1 MKRPHMRKLPAILY
15 FHIMWI
21 FRICL
26 ETLITMQFIEKIV
39 CVDVLFCKIDQ
50 LHRIL
55 SFSKTISNTSH
66 KNKYSQFCFKRCF
79 IHLVLHFLTF
89 WHSDNSIN
97 TNTAIYP
104 IYFIHIFLYRL
115 LCAQYISLCPTCFTN
130 SKKVAA
136 RLILRG
142 RM

>member
-89 WHSDNSIN
+89 WHFDNSIN
-97 TNTAIYP
+97 KYE
-104 IYFIHIFLYRL
+104 HG
-115 LCAQYISLCPTCFTN
+115 YISYIFHLYFYSIDYFVP
-130 SKKVAA
+130 S
-136 RLILRG
+136 ILVYVRHVLQILK
-142 RM
+142 RSRQD